1 MSEENWPLCSVFIRP
16 LASWRPKLVVSF
28 LQNVYKFSRIEKK
41 KYVGYEKK
49 MFHNIGIDNS
59 SVREAYL
66 RPRITNVTAATEKKD
81 PDHAIAFHLPDA

>member
-28 LQNVYKFSRIEKK
+28 LQNVYKFSRI
-41 KYVGYEKK
+41 EKK

>member
-41 KYVGYEKK
+41 

-66 RPRITNVTAATEKKD
+66 RPRITNVTAATDKKD
-81 PDHAIAFHLPDA
+81 PDHAIAFHLPDT